1 MKKLHLSVLAAVA
14 LGLFSCSTEV
24 EQDSFAEGI
33 VKNAIYSSL
42 TSRTSGVMKE
52 AGFVYMVDFKFS
64 PESLVSADA
73 AEFNR
78 EYAKYAACMATD
90 VYDSSEMVVTSGG
103 ISPASA
109 TDNISI
115 YSNFGFTD
123 AAEYKLNS
131 DDYTSDKDDIT
142 NFVISH
148 KNFTKDSTEYE
159 VIMVTVQ
166 GSNATKEQWY
176 SNFDIGNTTASYTTA
191 TGSHAEW
198 TNTKYHKG
206 FFIAAERADDK
217 IQDYITANV
226 SGTAK
231 KIIFLTGHSRGGA
244 IANIL
249 GAKYEKSTEFEKT
262 FTYTFASPFTTT
274 DKADAETYTTI
285 FNFINDDDMITILP
299 LQSWGFTRNGIIRN
313 ASISDSSELSS
324 AWYLLLAYQREDLT
338 GTYVSS
344 GANNPEVVKSF
355 QASAASRDELYVTG
369 STDDDLFALLMK
381 DEQTAN
387 DKLAELNTLGIA
399 KFGNLSV
406 VSSDGK
412 YYIKGYV
419 SPAFVFSCI
428 PAIIVSAENSS
439 LLNGISSSEKYSPFA
454 QQIISAAVSGGLA
467 KAHDPSSYYVLAD
480 NL

>member
-1 MKKLHLSVLAAVA
+1 MKKLHLSILAAVA
-14 LGLFSCSTEV
+14 LTVFSCSTEV

-33 VKNAIYSSL
+33 AKNAIYSSL

-52 AGFVYMVDFKFS
+52 AGYVYMVDFKFS

-90 VYDSSEMVVTSGG
+90 VYDSSEMTVPSGG
-103 ISPASA
+103 TSPSSA
-109 TDNISI
+109 ADNISI

-131 DDYTSDKDDIT
+131 DDYTDDKDDIT

-176 SNFDIGNTTASYTTA
+176 SNFDIGNSTASYTNA
-191 TGSHAEW
+191 TGAHSEW
-198 TNTKYHKG
+198 TNKNYHKG
-206 FFIAAERADDK
+206 FFIAAERADAK
-217 IQDYITANV
+217 IQDYMTANV
-226 SGTAK
+226 SSTAK

-249 GAKYEKSTEFEKT
+249 GAKYEKSSAFEKS

-274 DKADAETYTTI
+274 DKTDAETYTTI
-285 FNFINDDDMITILP
+285 FNFVNDDDMITILP
-299 LQSWGFTRNGIIRN
+299 LESWGFTRNGITRH
-313 ASISDSSELSS
+313 ASISESSDLSS
-324 AWYLLLAYQREDLT
+324 AWYLLLVFQREDFT
-338 GTYVSS
+338 GTYASS
-344 GANNPEVVKSF
+344 GANNPEVVKDF
-355 QASAASRDELYVTG
+355 QASADSRSSLYVTG
-369 STDDDLFALLMK
+369 SSEDDLYELLMK

-387 DKLAELNTLGIA
+387 EKLAALNTFGIA

-428 PAIIVSAENSS
+428 PAMIVSTENST
-439 LLNGISSSEKYSPFA
+439 LLNGISSSEKYSPLA
-454 QQIISAAVSGGLA
+454 QRIISAAVSGGLA

>member
-1 MKKLHLSVLAAVA
+1 
-14 LGLFSCSTEV
+14 
-24 EQDSFAEGI
+24 
-33 VKNAIYSSL
+33 
-42 TSRTSGVMKE
+42 
-52 AGFVYMVDFKFS
+52 
-64 PESLVSADA
+64 
-73 AEFNR
+73 
-78 EYAKYAACMATD
+78 
-90 VYDSSEMVVTSGG
+90 
-103 ISPASA
+103 
-109 TDNISI
+109 
-115 YSNFGFTD
+115 
-123 AAEYKLNS
+123 
-131 DDYTSDKDDIT
+131 
-142 NFVISH
+142 
-148 KNFTKDSTEYE
+148 
-159 VIMVTVQ
+159 
-166 GSNATKEQWY
+166 
-176 SNFDIGNTTASYTTA
+176 
-191 TGSHAEW
+191 
-198 TNTKYHKG
+198 
-206 FFIAAERADDK
+206 
-217 IQDYITANV
+217 
-226 SGTAK
+226 
-231 KIIFLTGHSRGGA
+231 
-244 IANIL
+244 
-249 GAKYEKSTEFEKT
+249 
-262 FTYTFASPFTTT
+262 
-274 DKADAETYTTI
+274 
-285 FNFINDDDMITILP
+285 MITILP
-299 LQSWGFTRNGIIRN
+299 LQSWGFTRNGITRN

-369 STDDDLFALLMK
+369 STEDDLFALLMK